1 MSYHVW
7 RSAEA
12 GASLKGT
19 GLIKLYVD
27 ADACPVKNEVFRVA
41 KRHNL
46 KVYLV
51 ANAPMRIPPDE
62 FIELI
67 TVQEGPD
74 VADDWIAT
82 RITGTDIAVTSD
94 IPLAARCLKKGAR
107 VLDPKG
113 RVYSD
118 DSIGDALA
126 TRDLMAFLRDMGTIT
141 GGPPPF
147 EQKDRSR
154 FLQRLDELIHAIQRG
169 KK

>member
-1 MSYHVW
+1 M
-7 RSAEA
+7 
-12 GASLKGT
+12 KGIT
-19 GLIKLYVD
+19 VIKLYID

-41 KRHNL
+41 RRYRL

-51 ANAPMRIPPDE
+51 SNSSMQIPSDE

-67 TVQEGPD
+67 IVHEGFD
-74 VADDWIAT
+74 AADDWIAT
-82 RITGTDIAVTSD
+82 HITETDIAVTAD

-113 RVYSD
+113 RVFSE

-126 TRDLMAFLRDMGTIT
+126 NREFTAFLRDMGTIT

-147 EQKDRSR
+147 EPKDRSR
-154 FLQRLDELIHAIQRG
+154 FLQRLDELIHAIMRG
-169 KK
+169 KR

>member
-1 MSYHVW
+1 M
-7 RSAEA
+7 
-12 GASLKGT
+12 
-19 GLIKLYVD
+19 IKLYID

-41 KRHNL
+41 RRHGL
-46 KVYLV
+46 RVFLV
-51 ANAPMRIPPDE
+51 SNSSMRIPPDE

-67 TVQEGPD
+67 IVQEGFD
-74 VADDWIAT
+74 AADDWIAT
-82 RITGTDIAVTSD
+82 HITETDIAVTAD

-113 RVYSD
+113 RVYSK

-126 TRDLMAFLRDMGTIT
+126 NREFMAFLRDMGTIT

-154 FLQRLDELIHAIQRG
+154 FMQRLDELIHASMRG
-169 KK
+169 KR